1 MFKEN
6 FTSLRKMLN
15 ISQETLAEKINV
27 SRQTIS
33 KWETG
38 ESVPDI
44 DKAIKLAEIFNVS
57 LDDLINFKQTE
68 NSLKIPPKGKHAF
81 GVVTVG
87 DKGQITL
94 PVKARKVFNINPGDN
109 LILLGDEQKGIAV
122 IKEEEFLKM
131 IDALKGNT
139 E

>member
-1 MFKEN
+1 M
-6 FTSLRKMLN
+6 
-15 ISQETLAEKINV
+15 
-27 SRQTIS
+27 
-33 KWETG
+33 
-38 ESVPDI
+38 
-44 DKAIKLAEIFNVS
+44 KLAEIFNVS

-131 IDALKGNT
+131 IEALKENT

>member
-1 MFKEN
+1 M
-6 FTSLRKMLN
+6 
-15 ISQETLAEKINV
+15 
-27 SRQTIS
+27 
-33 KWETG
+33 
-38 ESVPDI
+38 
-44 DKAIKLAEIFNVS
+44 KLAEIFNVS

-109 LILLGDEQKGIAV
+109 LILQKGIAV

-131 IDALKGNT
+131 IEALKENT

>member
-1 MFKEN
+1 M
-6 FTSLRKMLN
+6 
-15 ISQETLAEKINV
+15 
-27 SRQTIS
+27 
-33 KWETG
+33 
-38 ESVPDI
+38 
-44 DKAIKLAEIFNVS
+44 KLAEIFNVS

-68 NSLKIPPKGKHAF
+68 NSQRIPPKGKHAF

-131 IDALKGNT
+131 MEALKENT

>member
-1 MFKEN
+1 M
-6 FTSLRKMLN
+6 
-15 ISQETLAEKINV
+15 
-27 SRQTIS
+27 
-33 KWETG
+33 
-38 ESVPDI
+38 
-44 DKAIKLAEIFNVS
+44 KLAEIFNVS

-131 IDALKGNT
+131 IEALKEKNT

>member
-1 MFKEN
+1 M
-6 FTSLRKMLN
+6 
-15 ISQETLAEKINV
+15 
-27 SRQTIS
+27 
-33 KWETG
+33 
-38 ESVPDI
+38 
-44 DKAIKLAEIFNVS
+44 KLAEIFNVS

-131 IDALKGNT
+131 IEALKENT
-139 E
+139 K

>member
-1 MFKEN
+1 M
-6 FTSLRKMLN
+6 
-15 ISQETLAEKINV
+15 
-27 SRQTIS
+27 
-33 KWETG
+33 
-38 ESVPDI
+38 
-44 DKAIKLAEIFNVS
+44 KLAEIFNVS

-122 IKEEEFLKM
+122 IKEEEFLKISKKRRQE
-131 IDALKGNT
+131 IDNIAVRMDYRERICKNADGCLQQILELHENT
-139 E
+139 PYYGVDLPIR

>member
-1 MFKEN
+1 M
-6 FTSLRKMLN
+6 
-15 ISQETLAEKINV
+15 
-27 SRQTIS
+27 
-33 KWETG
+33 
-38 ESVPDI
+38 
-44 DKAIKLAEIFNVS
+44 
-57 LDDLINFKQTE
+57 DDLINFKQTE

-131 IDALKGNT
+131 IDALKGNI

>member
-1 MFKEN
+1 M
-6 FTSLRKMLN
+6 
-15 ISQETLAEKINV
+15 
-27 SRQTIS
+27 
-33 KWETG
+33 
-38 ESVPDI
+38 
-44 DKAIKLAEIFNVS
+44 KLAEIFNVS

-131 IDALKGNT
+131 IEAFKGNT

>member
-1 MFKEN
+1 M
-6 FTSLRKMLN
+6 
-15 ISQETLAEKINV
+15 
-27 SRQTIS
+27 
-33 KWETG
+33 
-38 ESVPDI
+38 
-44 DKAIKLAEIFNVS
+44 KLAEIFNVS

-131 IDALKGNT
+131 MEAFKGNT

>member
-15 ISQETLAEKINV
+15 ISQETLAEKISV

-44 DKAIKLAEIFNVS
+44 DKAMKLAEIFNVS

-109 LILLGDEQKGIAV
+109 LILFAMNK
-122 IKEEEFLKM
+122 KESQ
-131 IDALKGNT
+131 
-139 E
+139 

>member
-1 MFKEN
+1 M
-6 FTSLRKMLN
+6 
-15 ISQETLAEKINV
+15 
-27 SRQTIS
+27 
-33 KWETG
+33 
-38 ESVPDI
+38 
-44 DKAIKLAEIFNVS
+44 KLAEIFNVS

-131 IDALKGNT
+131 IEVFKGNT

>member
-1 MFKEN
+1 M
-6 FTSLRKMLN
+6 
-15 ISQETLAEKINV
+15 
-27 SRQTIS
+27 
-33 KWETG
+33 
-38 ESVPDI
+38 
-44 DKAIKLAEIFNVS
+44 KLAEIFNVS

-109 LILLGDEQKGIAV
+109 LILQKGIAV

-131 IDALKGNT
+131 IEAFKGNT

>member
-1 MFKEN
+1 MFHDRRFQNGK
-6 FTSLRKMLN
+6 
-15 ISQETLAEKINV
+15 Q
-27 SRQTIS
+27 
-33 KWETG
+33 

-44 DKAIKLAEIFNVS
+44 DKAMKLAEIFNVS

-68 NSLKIPPKGKHAF
+68 NSLRIPPKGKHAF

-131 IDALKGNT
+131 IEALKENT

>member
-1 MFKEN
+1 M
-6 FTSLRKMLN
+6 
-15 ISQETLAEKINV
+15 
-27 SRQTIS
+27 
-33 KWETG
+33 
-38 ESVPDI
+38 
-44 DKAIKLAEIFNVS
+44 KLAEIFNVS

-131 IDALKGNT
+131 IEVLKENT

>member
-1 MFKEN
+1 M
-6 FTSLRKMLN
+6 
-15 ISQETLAEKINV
+15 
-27 SRQTIS
+27 
-33 KWETG
+33 
-38 ESVPDI
+38 
-44 DKAIKLAEIFNVS
+44 KLAEIFNVS

-68 NSLKIPPKGKHAF
+68 NSLRIPPKGKHAF

-131 IDALKGNT
+131 IEALKENT

>member
-1 MFKEN
+1 M
-6 FTSLRKMLN
+6 
-15 ISQETLAEKINV
+15 
-27 SRQTIS
+27 
-33 KWETG
+33 
-38 ESVPDI
+38 
-44 DKAIKLAEIFNVS
+44 KLAEIFNVS

-94 PVKARKVFNINPGDN
+94 PIKARKVFNINPGDN

-131 IDALKGNT
+131 IEALKENT

>member
-1 MFKEN
+1 M
-6 FTSLRKMLN
+6 
-15 ISQETLAEKINV
+15 
-27 SRQTIS
+27 
-33 KWETG
+33 
-38 ESVPDI
+38 
-44 DKAIKLAEIFNVS
+44 KLAEIFNVS

-131 IDALKGNT
+131 IDALKGNI

>member
-6 FTSLRKMLN
+6 FISLRKILN

-38 ESVPDI
+38 ESLPDI
-44 DKAIKLAEIFNVS
+44 EKATKLARIFNVS
-57 LDDLINFKQTE
+57 LDDLINFKNTE
-68 NSLKIPPKGKHAF
+68 NNLPIPPKGKHAF

-94 PVKARKVFNINPGDN
+94 PVKARKIFNINPGDN
-109 LILLGDEQKGIAV
+109 LILLGDEDQGIAV
-122 IKEEEFLKM
+122 IKEENFLKM
-131 IDALKGNT
+131 VQIIQGKT

>member
-1 MFKEN
+1 M
-6 FTSLRKMLN
+6 
-15 ISQETLAEKINV
+15 
-27 SRQTIS
+27 
-33 KWETG
+33 
-38 ESVPDI
+38 
-44 DKAIKLAEIFNVS
+44 KLAEIFNVS

-122 IKEEEFLKM
+122 IKEEEFLK
-131 IDALKGNT
+131 IIEAFKGNT

>member
-15 ISQETLAEKINV
+15 ISQETLAEKISV

-44 DKAIKLAEIFNVS
+44 DKAMKLAEIFNVS

-68 NSLKIPPKGKHAF
+68 NYQRIPPKGKHAF

-131 IDALKGNT
+131 IEAFKRNT

>member
-1 MFKEN
+1 M
-6 FTSLRKMLN
+6 
-15 ISQETLAEKINV
+15 
-27 SRQTIS
+27 
-33 KWETG
+33 
-38 ESVPDI
+38 
-44 DKAIKLAEIFNVS
+44 KLAEIFNVS

-94 PVKARKVFNINPGDN
+94 PIKARKVFNINPGDN

-131 IDALKGNT
+131 IEAFKGNT

>member
-1 MFKEN
+1 MI
-6 FTSLRKMLN
+6 SLN
-15 ISQETLAEKINV
+15 SF
-27 SRQTIS
+27 SS
-33 KWETG
+33 HF
-38 ESVPDI
+38 PDI

-131 IDALKGNT
+131 IEALKENT